1 MNYPEYEV
9 IKLFPQLLFKATLP
23 TNLSPI
29 TNWLDKQVIL
39 TEEKGVNTEEFGERS
54 ENVQILNEPE
64 CKELSNFI
72 LNLTY
77 KYADEHLNYNHKSY
91 IFTQSWISIK
101 QPGQY
106 HATHSHSNS
115 LISGVFYYGE
125 IDINTPGIGFLQTEA
140 PQTYCMLSPKY
151 KNDIKPQYEPHMLST
166 YPGTLF
172 LFPSYL
178 MHFVPP
184 NTSNIPRKSLAFNII
199 PSDGF
204 GEDRTLNY
212 LNINNDLK

>member
-72 LNLTY
+72 LNLTP
-77 KYADEHLNYNHKSY
+77 K
-91 IFTQSWISIK
+91 IF
-101 QPGQY
+101 
-106 HATHSHSNS
+106 N
-115 LISGVFYYGE
+115 FY
-125 IDINTPGIGFLQTEA
+125 
-140 PQTYCMLSPKY
+140 
-151 KNDIKPQYEPHMLST
+151 
-166 YPGTLF
+166 
-172 LFPSYL
+172 
-178 MHFVPP
+178 
-184 NTSNIPRKSLAFNII
+184 FN
-199 PSDGF
+199 
-204 GEDRTLNY
+204 N
-212 LNINNDLK
+212 

>member
-1 MNYPEYEV
+1 MQTNYEV
-9 IKLFPQLLFKATLP
+9 LELFPTPVFTTTIPLEYSKVVPWFYTQEM
-23 TNLSPI
+23 LS
-29 TNWLDKQVIL
+29 
-39 TEEKGVNTEEFGERS
+39 EEIDSPNYGERS
-54 ENVQILNEPE
+54 KDAYILDKPE
-64 CKELSNFI
+64 CLDLKAYL
-72 LNLTY
+72 LTLTKTY
-77 KYADEHLNYNHKSY
+77 GDMLGYDYESY
-91 IFTQSWISIK
+91 RFGQSWLSYK
-101 QPGQY
+101 HPGQ
-106 HATHSHSNS
+106 HHSMHSHPNS